1 MGPKTSR
8 RHGPRSCFLL
18 FWPGWYARSHY
29 LWQCT
34 IPTYGNY
41 ATPEA
46 FYRVGADL
54 TTFNLRLAFL
64 TAFPLQFTV
73 LHITERTV
81 AQMEATS

>member
-1 MGPKTSR
+1 MGPEASR
-8 RHGPRSCFLL
+8 RYGSRSCFLL
-18 FWPGWYARSHY
+18 LWPGWYARPHH

-54 TTFNLRLAFL
+54 TMRLAFL
-64 TAFPLQFTV
+64 TALPLQFTV